1 MENPL
6 KLFTQK
12 NYFRPY
18 NIFMAELYNK
28 ELAKYIAELN
38 EDTELSISSLRE
50 KSLQA
55 SSTKTKF
62 LCYLF
67 KEKENLERI
76 KNAKAKILK
85 EKMASNKVP
94 ESVLRLKTE
103 DSLTKDD
110 ANIKKLNE
118 LFDITQVNIEY
129 LERALNI
136 LNSFSFDIKNCIEIL
151 KIEKS

>member
-1 MENPL
+1 
-6 KLFTQK
+6 
-12 NYFRPY
+12 
-18 NIFMAELYNK
+18 MAELYNK

>member
-1 MENPL
+1 MP
-6 KLFTQK
+6 
-12 NYFRPY
+12 
-18 NIFMAELYNK
+18 ELYNK